1 MRQKGVCSTNSHI
14 SIFPKVLP
22 EVAAAAAAIAED
34 GGGSPRRKRTVM
46 TEVER
51 RNGIGIGGCF
61 SFLSVPLTFEFI
73 GN

>member
-1 MRQKGVCSTNSHI
+1 MRQIGVCSTISHI
-14 SIFPKVLP
+14 SISPKALP
-22 EVAAAAAAIAED
+22 EVAAAAAIAED
-34 GGGSPRRKRTVM
+34 GGGSPRRRRTVR